1 MTGFILTG
9 LKTEADRCKRT

>member
-9 LKTEADRCKRT
+9 LKTEADRRKRT